1 MSGEEMEPDEMER
14 EALFLLTGIDD
25 AEELQRIYAAL
36 PLDCPETLHG
46 KPHSLLKYLLRY
58 LNSEEIEQSEDAGH
72 ALFLKLYDCVTAERK
87 PEVVPDESEEKNNI
101 KTEKKKNSVTEKV
114 KRKPLFDVQKLK
126 DFKISG
132 TIGGPEKKDS
142 LSFSSLS
149 YQISN
154 GLKQG
159 YSEELVCA
167 AVLKAISPGNN
178 LRTYLESKKNLNVT
192 SLLEVMR
199 SHFHEKDSSSIFTE
213 LSNAVQ
219 EINESCL
226 DFVIRTMCLRQKIF
240 VLGVEEGCPYEETL
254 IQKRFLHTIETGLRN
269 NNIRAEL
276 RDFTLKRK
284 DCSDEA
290 LLKAVTEAVANET
303 ERYGKLFIKKRESV
317 VNSVEVDKTG
327 ETQKIKKDNQL
338 QIQIKELKLN
348 QEKELAA
355 MRTDLLEI
363 KSVLNSG
370 KIMGDNCGVFGNEKN
385 NRSDDRSPNN
395 NFRNYEFPGSRYTAP
410 RFQNRRKCLQCESS
424 RNPNRCMH
432 CFKCGS
438 LNHRMAVCNNPEKN
452 GL

>member
-46 KPHSLLKYLLRY
+46 KTHSLLKYLLRY

-87 PEVVPDESEEKNNI
+87 PEVVPDESEDKNNI

-276 RDFTLKRK
+276 RDFT
-284 DCSDEA
+284 
-290 LLKAVTEAVANET
+290 
-303 ERYGKLFIKKRESV
+303 
-317 VNSVEVDKTG
+317 
-327 ETQKIKKDNQL
+327 
-338 QIQIKELKLN
+338 
-348 QEKELAA
+348 
-355 MRTDLLEI
+355 
-363 KSVLNSG
+363 
-370 KIMGDNCGVFGNEKN
+370 
-385 NRSDDRSPNN
+385 
-395 NFRNYEFPGSRYTAP
+395 
-410 RFQNRRKCLQCESS
+410 
-424 RNPNRCMH
+424 
-432 CFKCGS
+432 
-438 LNHRMAVCNNPEKN
+438 
-452 GL
+452 